1 LCAGVPTNEASDM
14 DAPPSIPPPLRALFL
29 SLEYCPPLFSGN
41 GTYSRCIVRGL
52 ARQNVSLFV
61 VSGRPSSTSAREAES
76 EPGILPPTT
85 SGQLHALASVP
96 LPSWGRL
103 DRTSAW
109 REFADGC
116 GADAVLLERV
126 ARFAP
131 EAVFAVDWS
140 GVIAW
145 EEGLCRG
152 LSGTPWADIPCLYL
166 NFRVFTTSTALHA
179 PAAGEEGTLQPHLSD
194 LHFYQ
199 RVEAAA
205 VRSSAVTVAL
215 CRLDALHLAA
225 LGLGTDPNSGGPA
238 EGPPQPTPDHTT
250 LDVRIVLPPLRSDIA
265 ALATSGSGAG
275 EPLPWPLREGI
286 PAFPSYP
293 ATRLLTSAVRLSP
306 EKGAHHFADAMRA
319 LGAESLGRLRL
330 RAFLC
335 GSAPD
340 AEYAARVRRTLLEAG
355 EGCGES
361 DSPSFPSPIPA
372 PPLLASAFLGA
383 PDMAAIFARTAI
395 NVHPALSDA
404 YGMTIVEAAAFG
416 APSLVHVPG
425 AGAESGTDAGSA
437 PTASAAAAPAS
448 SPTSPASLFEPV
460 YLDAARSLPSVG
472 ALRLRLRAEGAAED
486 QDLLG
491 PHLVAL
497 ARNLPPVGACDLL
510 APNPHMPLGSTHGPA
525 VLPVD
530 FTRPAQEIADR
541 IRWWL
546 GDRGGGGDLARG
558 PAEYAAVA
566 AAARARALAWTED
579 DNGAALAELARE
591 VVGRERRGK

>member
-1 LCAGVPTNEASDM
+1 M
-14 DAPPSIPPPLRALFL
+14 DAPPSSLLPPLRALFL

-52 ARQNVSLFV
+52 ARQNISLFI
-61 VSGRPSSTSAREAES
+61 VSGRPSSTSASEAES
-76 EPGILPPTT
+76 EPGRLHPTT
-85 SGQLHALASVP
+85 SGQLHTLASVP

-109 REFADGC
+109 REFTDGC

-131 EAVFAVDWS
+131 DAVFAVDWS
-140 GVIAW
+140 GVNAW
-145 EEGLCRG
+145 EEGLRRG
-152 LSGTPWADIPCLYL
+152 LGGTPWADIPCLYL

-179 PAAGEEGTLQPHLSD
+179 PAAAAGEEGTSQLSD

-238 EGPPQPTPDHTT
+238 DGPLQPTPHHTT
-250 LDVRIVLPPLRSDIA
+250 LNVRIVLPPLRSDIA

-286 PAFPSYP
+286 PAFPSDP

-306 EKGAHHFADAMRA
+306 EKGAHHFADAVRE
-319 LGAESLGRLRL
+319 LGAVSLGRLRL

-340 AEYAARVRRTLLEAG
+340 AEYAARVRRALLEAG
-355 EGCGES
+355 EGGGES
-361 DSPSFPSPIPA
+361 DSPSPIPA

-425 AGAESGTDAGSA
+425 AGGELGTTWAGSA
-437 PTASAAAAPAS
+437 PTGGAASALAS
-448 SPTSPASLFEPV
+448 SPTSPASLFESV

-472 ALRLRLRAEGAAED
+472 ALRLRLRAEGAVED
-486 QDLLG
+486 QDSLG

-510 APNPHMPLGSTHGPA
+510 APDPHMPLGSTDGPA

-541 IRWWL
+541 VRWWL
-546 GDRGGGGDLARG
+546 GDLEGEGQGVGDLARG

-591 VVGRERRGK
+591 VVGRGRSGRGK

>member
-1 LCAGVPTNEASDM
+1 M
-14 DAPPSIPPPLRALFL
+14 DAPPTSLPPPPLRALFL

-52 ARQNVSLFV
+52 ARQNISLFV
-61 VSGRPSSTSAREAES
+61 VSGRPSSTSASEAES
-76 EPGILPPTT
+76 EPGLLPPAT

-145 EEGLCRG
+145 EEGLRRG
-152 LSGTPWADIPCLYL
+152 WRGTPWADIPCLYL

-179 PAAGEEGTLQPHLSD
+179 PAAGEEGTPRPQLSD

-199 RVEAAA
+199 QMESAAL
-205 VRSSAVTVAL
+205 RSSAVTVAL

-238 EGPPQPTPDHTT
+238 EGALQPTPHHAT

-286 PAFPSYP
+286 PAFPSDP

-306 EKGAHHFADAMRA
+306 EKGAHHFADAVRA
-319 LGAESLGRLRL
+319 LGAKSLGRLRL

-340 AEYAARVRRTLLEAG
+340 AEYAARVRRALLEAG
-355 EGCGES
+355 EGGGES
-361 DSPSFPSPIPA
+361 DSPSPIPA
-372 PPLLASAFLGA
+372 PSLLASAFLGA

-425 AGAESGTDAGSA
+425 AGGESGTSACSA
-437 PTASAAAAPAS
+437 PTAGAAAAPAS
-448 SPTSPASLFEPV
+448 SPTSPASLFESV

-486 QDLLG
+486 QDSLG

-497 ARNLPPVGACDLL
+497 ARHLPPVGACDLL
-510 APNPHMPLGSTHGPA
+510 APDPHMPLGSTDGPA

-546 GDRGGGGDLARG
+546 GDLEGEGQGGGDLARG

-591 VVGRERRGK
+591 VVGRRGRGK